1 MMLRRIAVIEPR
13 NQRLFYKTISDR
25 DISRAAGPELTAHT
39 VIKHNEPS
47 YGLFCN
53 ATMQATAPEYYGLD
67 GQLCHGPGVLY
78 AFDQE
83 GATVDI
89 PRSHPQPLWLGP
101 LDNAIAAASAGMIF
115 KKGE

>member
-1 MMLRRIAVIEPR
+1 MLRRIAVIEPR
-13 NQRLFYKTISDR
+13 DQRVVYKTIYDR
-25 DISRAAGPELTAHT
+25 DISRAAGPELMAHT

-53 ATMQATAPEYYGLD
+53 ATTQPTPEYYGLN

-101 LDNAIAAASAGMIF
+101 LDSVNAAVNMGMI